1 MSPINTL
8 SVLALASTVF
18 AVPHYGE
25 HGHGHSALHHRP
37 SGAPGAPWGAVNGT
51 GSYGAGTG
59 LATGSTSA
67 PTTLAANYAPT
78 PVGPATANSA
88 TGSAGSSASD
98 ASAASASDST
108 CSSSTVTVKTKVYT
122 TVTVPA
128 SGVAPVPA
136 SSGLTKS
143 TTTVTSTVHVTR
155 TLTLPASASG
165 SATVSSNSTGASS
178 VPKYGSISL
187 TYTTPS
193 GASSTAAPV
202 QSSAASSYVPVSS
215 AAPTYSAPAETTT
228 TFSSEAL
235 PVESSAPAYSAP
247 YSAPASSSSVYV
259 APTTTSSIEAAP
271 VTTSTSS
278 SAAATSSS
286 APSHGSSGKRGVAYE
301 DASLTECFLNKPE
314 VSWGYNWVSKPNG
327 LNSGFKYIPTLHNA
341 ESMWTD
347 SWSTDAKA
355 AISSGSTHLFAFNEP
370 DMSSQ
375 ANLTPEQAA
384 AAYKTHMQ
392 PFAGQAKLCAPSV
405 TNGGGA
411 MGLDW
416 LVAFM
421 AACDGCTIDCVN
433 VHWYDSAQ
441 HTEYFKSH
449 VQNATDI
456 SGGKPVFVTEFG
468 ASGSDA
474 DVGTF
479 LGDVMPWMD
488 SQSWLEG
495 YSYFMVKE
503 GMLVSGGEPSS
514 YGSVYAA

>member
-59 LATGSTSA
+59 LATGSTSV
-67 PTTLAANYAPT
+67 PTTMAANYAPT
-78 PVGPATANSA
+78 PVGPATANPA

-128 SGVAPVPA
+128 SGVAPVSA

-143 TTTVTSTVHVTR
+143 TTTVTSTVHITR

-178 VPKYGSISL
+178 VPMYGSISL

-193 GASSTAAPV
+193 GPSSTAAPV

-228 TFSSEAL
+228 SSSSEAL

-259 APTTTSSIEAAP
+259 AP

-286 APSHGSSGKRGVAYE
+286 APSYGSSGKRGVAYE

-474 DVGTF
+474 DVGNF

>member
-8 SVLALASTVF
+8 SVLALASTVL

-25 HGHGHSALHHRP
+25 HRHGHSALHHRP
-37 SGAPGAPWGAVNGT
+37 SGASGAPWGAVNGT
-51 GSYGAGTG
+51 GVYGAGTG
-59 LATGSTSA
+59 LATGSSSA
-67 PTTLAANYAPT
+67 PTTMAANYAPT
-78 PVGPATANSA
+78 PVGPATANPA
-88 TGSAGSSASD
+88 TGSAASSASD
-98 ASAASASDST
+98 AT

-128 SGVAPVPA
+128 SGVAPVSA
-136 SSGLTKS
+136 SSGIAPAANS
-143 TTTVTSTVHVTR
+143 TTTITSTIHVTR

-165 SATVSSNSTGASS
+165 AATVSSNSTGASS
-178 VPKYGSISL
+178 VPMYGSISL

-193 GASSTAAPV
+193 ETTTTAASTAAPV
-202 QSSAASSYVPVSS
+202 QSSAAT
-215 AAPTYSAPAETTT
+215 TYSAPSETTT
-228 TFSSEAL
+228 TSSSEAL

-247 YSAPASSSSVYV
+247 YSAPASSYV
-259 APTTTSSIEAAP
+259 APTTASSVEAAP

-286 APSHGSSGKRGVAYE
+286 APSYGSSGKRGVAYE
-301 DASLTECFLNKPE
+301 DASLTECFLNKPS

-327 LNSGFKYIPTLHNA
+327 LPSGFKYIPTLHNA

-347 SWSTDAKA
+347 SWSADASA

-441 HTEYFKSH
+441 HTDYFKSH

-503 GMLVSGGEPSS
+503 GML
-514 YGSVYAA
+514 